1 MVTLTAGKASTAGIK
16 GCRKCRKECRKLFL
30 MPQPQKDQVFQ
41 GLQVKFSPGV
51 ACRKCRKH
59 I

>member
-16 GCRKCRKECRKLFL
+16 GCRKCRKLFL